1 TRRVHGPVLHSRSL
15 AVTPNLT
22 ASTNAFTLKSAASLT
37 LRRNMSSRAAGGSAP
52 RIRTIPFH
60 PVPALMILTALLCLG
75 VGLYEY
81 FLSDLQKYPAPV
93 RQALRRALYYQN
105 KNDIPLSLK
114 YFREALELA
123 VESPELERDGAP
135 LTGIIIQLGTYLASL
150 GRHPEAK
157 QTLTLALRHLLGLE
171 NDRTIQDQ
179 TERSL
184 STDAAEK
191 KPDSAMFEEDV
202 SALDPFVQKKVVGI
216 AQKLGDIHA
225 AMRRDD
231 EAEQWYT
238 WAVEH
243 LLRISSRPTSKYG
256 DDGDGRV
263 FDKEHMPK
271 WLTNT
276 ELGGSLET
284 LGQFY
289 ADRNKYTY
297 AMPLY
302 LQALTL
308 AGVDTCHAAVIMN
321 NLSEGF
327 AAMGRL
333 EEAKNWAER
342 GVELAQ
348 NPNTRK
354 ANKDGEVCDDTC
366 GVLLYNLGMIYE
378 QMDDKTGAMVFYSK
392 AKKHGQE
399 FKNID
404 VVQEANQAL
413 RRLQ

>member
-1 TRRVHGPVLHSRSL
+1 MTFRLLARGGQRFTILGTRQVNGPALRSRSL
-15 AVTPNLT
+15 ATTPNLT
-22 ASTNAFTLKSAASLT
+22 VPTTRFTVKSVAPLT
-37 LRRNMSSRAAGGSAP
+37 FRRNMSSRPAGGSAP
-52 RIRTIPFH
+52 RVRTIPFH

-81 FLSDLQKYPAPV
+81 FLSDLQKYPASV

-114 YFREALELA
+114 YFREALQLA
-123 VESPELERDGAP
+123 VGSPELERDGAP
-135 LTGIIIQLGTYLASL
+135 LTGIMIQLGTYLESL

-171 NDRTIQDQ
+171 NDRVIQDQ
-179 TERSL
+179 RQEESL
-184 STDAAEK
+184 STGVVEK

-202 SALDPFVQKKVVGI
+202 SALDPLVQKKVVGI

-225 AMRRDD
+225 AMRRDE
-231 EAEQWYT
+231 EAERWYT

-284 LGQFY
+284 LGRFY
-289 ADRNKYTY
+289 ADRNKYT
-297 AMPLY
+297 
-302 LQALTL
+302 
-308 AGVDTCHAAVIMN
+308 
-321 NLSEGF
+321 
-327 AAMGRL
+327 
-333 EEAKNWAER
+333 
-342 GVELAQ
+342 
-348 NPNTRK
+348 
-354 ANKDGEVCDDTC
+354 
-366 GVLLYNLGMIYE
+366 
-378 QMDDKTGAMVFYSK
+378 
-392 AKKHGQE
+392 
-399 FKNID
+399 
-404 VVQEANQAL
+404 
-413 RRLQ
+413 

>member
-1 TRRVHGPVLHSRSL
+1 MAFRLLARGGQRFSVPIIRHGQRSALRLRSPTTNVTAVSPHTFSPV
-15 AVTPNLT
+15 VP
-22 ASTNAFTLKSAASLT
+22 LT
-37 LRRNMSSRAAGGSAP
+37 LQRNMSRPAGAAPP
-52 RIRTIPFH
+52 RVRTIPFH
-60 PVPALMILTALLCLG
+60 PIPALMIFTALLCLG

-105 KNDIPLSLK
+105 KKDIPLSLK
-114 YFREALELA
+114 YFREALQLA

-135 LTGIIIQLGTYLASL
+135 LTGIMIQLGTFLESL

-171 NDRTIQDQ
+171 NERMIQ
-179 TERSL
+179 EEGESVV
-184 STDAAEK
+184 EK
-191 KPDSAMFEEDV
+191 KPDSAMFEVDI
-202 SALDPFVQKKVVGI
+202 SILDPLVQKKVVGI

-225 AMRRDD
+225 AMRRDE
-231 EAEQWYT
+231 EAERWYT

-256 DDGDGRV
+256 DDGNERV

-276 ELGGSLET
+276 ELGASLET

-289 ADRNKYTY
+289 AGRNKYTY

-308 AGVDTCHAAVIMN
+308 AGVDTCHATVIMN

-366 GVLLYNLGMIYE
+366 GVLLYNLGMIHE
-378 QMDDKTGAMVFYSK
+378 QLDDKTGAMVFYV
-392 AKKHGQE
+392 
-399 FKNID
+399 FIMYIFCLF
-404 VVQEANQAL
+404 VVVV
-413 RRLQ
+413 